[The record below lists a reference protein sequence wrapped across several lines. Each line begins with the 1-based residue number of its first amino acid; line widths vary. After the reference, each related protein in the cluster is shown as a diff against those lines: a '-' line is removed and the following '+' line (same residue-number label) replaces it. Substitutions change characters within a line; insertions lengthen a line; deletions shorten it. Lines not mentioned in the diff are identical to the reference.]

1 MKIWFLTGEFAPDFG
16 GGIGTY
22 VENCAKMF
30 SKAGDDVTVIVRSLK
45 EDKIEKAQ
53 EGYRIVRFEQG
64 KGDAYSFLGYD
75 NALAYQYYEVIID
88 LIKKYG
94 KPDVIE
100 MQEYNAYGQY
110 IIQNKLML
118 NEELK
123 DIPLVVHLHT
133 PSFETLRIN
142 QFNTYEFPFYWI
154 GEMEKF
160 CIKGADALLCPSNFL
175 AEKLQYLTD
184 TKINV
189 INLPF
194 DIDKEELD
202 KYKNL
207 KRNDSEKKTLLY
219 FGRTE
224 YRKGV
229 IQMLRGAEKLWNKG
243 IDFKVK
249 IIGGDTKLEPKGTF
263 IGEDLRKKYDE
274 YIKEGKL
281 EILKPIPHLE
291 LIPHIL
297 SATAVT
303 IPSLYENFPNTCIY
317 SMWLGKPVLVS
328 KSGGQAEMVEE
339 SGKNGI
345 IFDWEVDGDFENKL
359 ESLLNMSSEELDVM
373 GNNAKERINSLCN
386 MEENLRKRRAFFEE
400 VIRNKKKE
408 RTKFPFVEEVPK
420 SDYKVVYEGEKDLLS
435 IVIPYYNLGKT
446 LPETIDSI
454 SASTYENYEIVI
466 VNDGSTDEYSI
477 KLLDQ
482 YRDNPRIRVIDI
494 KNKGLAN
501 ARNVGAEHS
510 KGEYIAFIDADD
522 KIDDTFYEKSIKI
535 LKQYSNVSYVY
546 SWVQYFE
553 GSKSVWPTFN
563 THIPYLLCANM
574 LAAFTVIRKNDFLN
588 FGKNRTEMEYGMED
602 YDGWVGLA
610 ANGCLGVAIPEKLNI
625 YRVRKNSMSRQFNKK
640 MRIYLYE
647 TSIKEHVNLLSKY
660 AKDAYM
666 LLLTNG
672 QPFYWNNPT
681 TEVYVPSDTTKINP
695 NDEKVE
701 KLDRLLNTIPGK
713 IMLKMY
719 RGARKVKHVF
729 KRENKQGEQG

>member
-30 SKAGDDVTVIVRSLK
+30 AQAGDDVTVIVRSIK
-45 EDKIEKAQ
+45 GDCVEKAK
-53 EGYRIVRFEQG
+53 EGYRIVRFQQG
-64 KGDAYSFLGYD
+64 EGEAYRILGYD
-75 NALAYQYYEVIID
+75 NALAYQYYEVIMKMIE
-88 LIKKYG
+88 KYG

-110 IIQNKLML
+110 LLQNKLVL
-118 NEELK
+118 NEHLK

-142 QFNTYEFPFYWI
+142 QFNSYEFPFYWI

-160 CIKGADALLCPSNFL
+160 CIKAADGLLCPSQFL
-175 AEKLQYLTD
+175 ADKLQYLTD

-194 DIDKEELD
+194 DIDAEELE
-202 KYKNL
+202 KYK
-207 KRNDSEKKTLLY
+207 KMQTEKPEKKTLLY

-229 IQMLRGAEKLWNKG
+229 VQMLKGAAKLWEKG

-263 IGEDLRKKYDE
+263 IGEDLKKKYAK
-274 YIKEGKL
+274 YIESGNL
-281 EILKPIPHLE
+281 ELHKPIPHLE

-328 KSGGQAEMVEE
+328 KSGGQAEMVQE

-345 IFDWEVDGDFENKL
+345 IFDWDIEGDFEEKL
-359 ESLLNMSSEELDVM
+359 QALLNMSDEELNTM
-373 GNNAKERINSLCN
+373 GSNAKNRINTLCN
-386 MEENLRKRRAFFEE
+386 MDDNLRKRKEFFEE
-400 VIRNKKKE
+400 VIKNKKESK
-408 RTKFPFVEEVPK
+408 TKFPFVEELPK
-420 SDYKVVYEGEKDLLS
+420 SQYTNVYEGEKDLIS
-435 IVIPYYNLGKT
+435 VVIPYYNLGKV
-446 LPETIDSI
+446 LPETIESI
-454 SASTYENYEIVI
+454 KASSYQKYEIVI
-466 VNDGSTDEYSI
+466 VNDGSTDEDSI
-477 KLLDQ
+477 KVLDN
-482 YRDNPRIRVIDI
+482 YRKDPQIRVLDI

-501 ARNVGAEHS
+501 ARNVGAENA
-510 KGEYIAFIDADD
+510 KGEFIAFLDADD
-522 KIDDTFYEKSIKI
+522 KIEDTFYQRAVDI
-535 LKQYSNVSYVY
+535 LHKYENVSYVY

-553 GSKSVWPTFN
+553 GNTAVWPTFN

-574 LAAFTVIRKNDFLN
+574 LAAYIVIRKNDFLN
-588 FGKNRTEMEYGMED
+588 FGKNRIEMEYGMED
-602 YDGWVGLA
+602 YDGWVSLA
-610 ANGCLGVAIPEKLNI
+610 EHGCLGVAIPEKLNL
-625 YRVRKNSMSRQFNKK
+625 YRVRKDSMSRQFNKK

-647 TSIKEHVNLLSKY
+647 TSIKAHKKLLEKYSK
-660 AKDAYM
+660 DVYM
-666 LLLTNG
+666 LMLTNG
-672 QPFYWNNPT
+672 QPYYWNNPT
-681 TEVYVPSDTTKINP
+681 VPAC
-695 NDEKVE
+695 
-701 KLDRLLNTIPGK
+701 IPGNDNDGALPNQTDERVLK
-713 IMLKMY
+713 IQRALDTLPGKALRKVY
-719 RGARKVKHVF
+719 RGLRKVKRAV
-729 KRENKQGEQG
+729 KK